1 MDKLDND
8 KLDNIDK
15 KSVEFKKT
23 DKSESKSDIFQA
35 DKDNALAAEKNSLIK
50 EVASKRNIEF
60 IDFNYERELNLNWE
74 NDTQDNGYHLNIY
87 GAEKLGKCL
96 SKYIDNKFKLKNHR
110 EEKEYAS
117 WEEFLKIY
125 NDAKSKNE
133 VKI

>member
-1 MDKLDND
+1 MKIPEPVIWNE
-8 KLDNIDK
+8 K
-15 KSVEFKKT
+15 
-23 DKSESKSDIFQA
+23 
-35 DKDNALAAEKNSLIK
+35 KNSLIK

-117 WEEFLKIY
+117 WEEFFKIY
-125 NDAKSKNE
+125 NDAKSKTKLKYNINS
-133 VKI
+133 VT